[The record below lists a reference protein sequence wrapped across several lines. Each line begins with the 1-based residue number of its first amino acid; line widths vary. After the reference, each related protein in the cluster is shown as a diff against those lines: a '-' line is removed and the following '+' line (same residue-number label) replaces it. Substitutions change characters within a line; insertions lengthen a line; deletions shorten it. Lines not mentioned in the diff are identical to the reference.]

1 MSKVD
6 INNIA
11 RRLGGEVRG
20 EVKSTGGYF
29 GALALAAEVEQRFR
43 SPAGGGRATDPEWTE
58 QRLVRLKP
66 ATLKRL
72 QRLAQH
78 LSGRG
83 QKLAPMQLAALLLEG
98 ASEQAEERISEPD
111 AQVEGGAH
119 HAP

>member
-11 RRLGGEVRG
+11 SRLGGEVRG
-20 EVKSTGGYF
+20 EVKSAGGYY

-72 QRLAQH
+72 QRLALH
-78 LSGRG
+78 LTGRG
-83 QKLAPMQLAALLLEG
+83 RRLAPMQLAALLLER
-98 ASEQAEERISEPD
+98 ASEEAEQRVSESET
-111 AQVEGGAH
+111 QVDGGEH
-119 HAP
+119 HAR